1 MREKFLIAMLV
12 IAAAMTELFP
22 GASAQD
28 ATAKAQQL
36 INQARAALGGDK
48 LKSLQ
53 SISVTG
59 NYRRTF
65 GQMEMSGEV
74 NYDLLLPDKM
84 LKTETMSP
92 VPSVEITRIEALNGD
107 DVWEDQQQHGG
118 GGGMVVFRRGPG
130 GPGTDPQKARAT
142 LQQGVR
148 SDFARLLIGWL
159 LTTPSSFPVEYSSAG
174 EAESPDGKADV
185 LDVKGAGGFAIRLFL
200 DQKTHRPLMLTY
212 NGKKPRLITQTAT
225 GGHRNQEEM
234 EKRAKEVE
242 AEMSKQ
248 PDVEYRIHLSD
259 YREVN
264 GVSFP
269 HKLTRSIENEVNE
282 ELEIK
287 NVTINPQLKPEK
299 FVKK

>member
-1 MREKFLIAMLV
+1 MREKFLIATLV
-12 IAAAMTELFP
+12 ITAAMTELFP
-22 GASAQD
+22 SVNAQD
-28 ATAKAQQL
+28 AAMKAQQL

-53 SISVTG
+53 SLSATG

-74 NYDLLLPDKM
+74 NYDLILPDKM
-84 LKTETMSP
+84 MKTETMNP
-92 VPSVEITRIEALNGD
+92 MPGLEITRIETLNGD

-118 GGGMVVFRRGPG
+118 GGGMVIIRRGPG
-130 GPGTDPQKARAT
+130 GPGADPKMAQAA

-159 LTTPSSFPVEYSSAG
+159 LTTPSSFPVEYSFAG
-174 EAESPDGKADV
+174 EAESPEGKADV
-185 LDVKGAGGFAIRLFL
+185 LDVKGPGGFAARLFL

-212 NGKKPRLITQTAT
+212 NGKKPRVMTQTVA
-225 GGHRNQEEM
+225 GPPGHPEDAEKRLKEM
-234 EKRAKEVE
+234 EAE
-242 AEMSKQ
+242 AAKQ
-248 PDVEYRIHLSD
+248 PDVEYRIYLSD

-264 GVSFP
+264 GISIP
-269 HKLTRSIENEVNE
+269 HKLTRSIEDEVNE

-287 NVTINPQLKPEK
+287 NVKINPQLKPEK

>member
-1 MREKFLIAMLV
+1 MREKFLIL
-12 IAAAMTELFP
+12 ILGIGAAMAEL
-22 GASAQD
+22 GAGVSAQD
-28 ATAKAQQL
+28 AATRAQQL

-48 LKSLQ
+48 LKSL
-53 SISVTG
+53 SVTG

-84 LKTETMSP
+84 MKTETMNP
-92 VPSVEITRIEALNGD
+92 APSIEITRLETINGD

-118 GGGMVVFRRGPG
+118 GGGMVIIRRGPG
-130 GPGTDPQKARAT
+130 GPAADPKRAQAAM
-142 LQQGVR
+142 QQGIR
-148 SDFARLLIGWL
+148 SDFARLSIGWL
-159 LTTPSSFPVEYSSAG
+159 LTTPSSFPVEFSFAG
-174 EAESPDGKADV
+174 EAEAPEGKADV
-185 LDVKGAGGFAIRLFL
+185 LDVKGPGGFAARLFL

-212 NGKKPRLITQTAT
+212 NGKKPRFITHTKAA
-225 GGHRNQEEM
+225 GAPENPEEVEKRMKEM
-234 EKRAKEVE
+234 EAE
-242 AEMSKQ
+242 AAKQ
-248 PDVEYRIHLSD
+248 PDVEFRIYLSD
-259 YREVN
+259 YREVS

-287 NVTINPQLKPEK
+287 NVKINPQLKPEK

>member
-1 MREKFLIAMLV
+1 MREKFLIATLV

-22 GASAQD
+22 AASAQD
-28 ATAKAQQL
+28 AATKAQQL
-36 INQARAALGGDK
+36 INQARATLGGDR

-53 SISVTG
+53 SLSATG
-59 NYRRTF
+59 NYRRTH

-74 NYDLLLPDKM
+74 NYDLILPDKM
-84 LKTETMSP
+84 MKTETMNP
-92 VPSVEITRIEALNGD
+92 VPGLEITRVETINGD
-107 DVWEDQQQHGG
+107 NVWEDQQQHGG

-130 GPGTDPQKARAT
+130 GPWADPQKAQAV
-142 LQQGVR
+142 LQQSVR
-148 SDFARLLIGWL
+148 SNFARLLIGWL
-159 LTTPSSFPVEYSSAG
+159 LTTPASFPVEYRFAG
-174 EAESPDGKADV
+174 EAEAPDGKADA
-185 LDVKGAGGFAIRLFL
+185 LDVKGPGGFAARLFL

-212 NGKKPRLITQTAT
+212 NAKKPRVVRQTAA
-225 GGHRNQEEM
+225 GGPRNREEM
-234 EKRAKEVE
+234 EKMAKEVE
-242 AEMSKQ
+242 AEAAKQ

-269 HKLTRSIENEVNE
+269 HKLTQSIENEVEE

-287 NVTINPQLKPEK
+287 NVKINPQLKPEK